1 MKDMFKKYGVVILI
15 SVFFVGIIA
24 YFGYDQTK
32 NIVQGKKANGEDVI
46 FTINNED
53 VTANEFYDILYKD
66 LGIQT
71 AYTQFEKAVVNGSVE
86 VTDEMKATADEYAAN
101 IVSSFQ
107 SQYGATYEQE
117 LVKILKTLGYENASD
132 LNLYMLDGLKKNT
145 LIENYVLENKDTV
158 YTPYAE
164 AKKPRV
170 VSHILIKMVDPTNPT
185 EEEKAKMDAVNAALA
200 EGKPFADVA
209 TEFSEDTGSAVQG
222 GSLGFMDADTQFV
235 PTFLEGA
242 LALEAGQRSE
252 WIQSDYGYH
261 LIVCDATDFDTLATY
276 PDFYTQLTT
285 FTPEI
290 QPKAVWASAQNLG
303 LDFKENEEF
312 KTALLSYMGI
322 SE

>member
-32 NIVQGKKANGEDVI
+32 NIVQGKKANGEDVM

-71 AYTQFEKAVVNGSVE
+71 AYTQFEKAVVNESVE

-107 SQYGATYEQE
+107 SQYGTTYEQE
-117 LVKILKTLGYENASD
+117 LVKILKTLGYDEASD
-132 LNLYMLDGLKKNT
+132 LNAYMLDGLKKNS
-145 LIENYVLENKDTV
+145 LIENYVLTNKDTV

-164 AKKPRV
+164 AKQPRV
-170 VSHILIKMVDPTNPT
+170 VSHILVKMADPANPT
-185 EEEKAKMDAVNAALA
+185 DEEKAKMDAVNAALA
-200 EGKPFADVA
+200 EGKTFAEVA
-209 TEFSEDTGSAVQG
+209 TEYSDDTGSAVQG

-235 PTFLEGA
+235 PTFLAAA
-242 LALEAGQRSE
+242 LALEAGQQSE

-261 LIVCDATDFDTLATY
+261 LIVCDATDFETLTTY

-290 QPKAVWASAQNLG
+290 QPMAVWASAQALG

-312 KTALLSYMGI
+312 KTALLNYMGI
-322 SE
+322 TE